1 MAEAAAVRPRG
12 QLVGRAL
19 IYAVLGAFAAF
30 YLLPMAVVAFNSV
43 RSYEEIAR
51 TSVLGLPQS
60 LHLDNWGAAWGR
72 YCIASVCEGVRPYM
86 WNSALMAVPA
96 TILSTLLGAVCGYA
110 LSMWRFPGAG
120 LLFGVITL
128 GVFLP
133 AHMKLVPW
141 ALSLRP
147 LGLSDSIAGLVL
159 IHVVQGLSFTTLF
172 CRNYYVAVPED
183 LIKAARVDG
192 AGFFRIFWRIVLPL
206 SPPILIVCV
215 IWQFTGIWNEYLF
228 GSTFSSRDTRP
239 VTVALIAFSANIA
252 QVREYGVEAA
262 AVLIAAAPTLL
273 IYVLGGK
280 FFVRGLTSGAVK

>member
-1 MAEAAAVRPRG
+1 MSERVIPPGRWPIRRAA
-12 QLVGRAL
+12 
-19 IYAVLGAFAAF
+19 IYAVLGVFVAF
-30 YLLPMAVVAFNSV
+30 YLTPMVIVALNSV
-43 RSYEEIAR
+43 RSYEEISR
-51 TSVLGLPQS
+51 TSVLGLPEA
-60 LHLDNWGAAWGR
+60 LHLGNWATAWGR

-86 WNSALMAVPA
+86 WNSTLMTVPA
-96 TILSTLLGAVCGYA
+96 TLLSTALGAVCGYA
-110 LSMWRFPGAG
+110 LSLWRFPGAG
-120 LLFGVITL
+120 MIFGVITL

-133 AHMKLVPW
+133 VHMKLVPW

-159 IHVVQGLSFTTLF
+159 IHVVQGLSFTILF
-172 CRNYYVAVPED
+172 CRNYYLSIPED

-192 AGFFRIFWRIVLPL
+192 AGFFRIFWSIVLPL

-239 VTVALIAFSANIA
+239 VTAALIAFSANIA

-262 AVLIAAAPTLL
+262 AVLIAALPTLL
-273 IYVLGGK
+273 VYVFGGK
-280 FFVRGLTSGAVK
+280 FFVRGLTAGAVK